1 MLNRYYLQEL
11 AALRDLGKEFSEA
24 NPAIASMLSGPTA
37 DPDVERLLE
46 GVAFLTALVREKL
59 DDDFPEIVHDLVQ
72 LIWPH
77 YLRPVPASAIV
88 AFTPKPSLKQA
99 LDISAGVQLASVPIA
114 GTTCLFKTCY
124 DVQVHPL
131 VLQQASYREQ
141 PGKPAAIVLQ
151 FELKGVPLKEWQI
164 GHLRLH
170 LAGEYSDATDRYY
183 LLRRYLK
190 RIVFTEPD
198 GKHTFSLT
206 PDHLK
211 PAGLSPD
218 SGSIP
223 YPGNSFPG
231 YRLLQEYFNLPNNF
245 LFLDVTGFEKWTG
258 RGTGTTFELSFELDA
273 FPFSPPRIR
282 KQDFVLFATPVINLF
297 PHEADPI
304 RLDHKRTEYR
314 ITPSGDNVD
323 HFQVYAV
330 DKVVGYIQ
338 GSATVRDYQHFDH
351 FSRNLTLSPTYNITQ
366 KKSPARR
373 KTDIYL
379 AVAYPPDGDT
389 PQTETLSIGLTCTN
403 GTLPEKIQIGDI
415 SLSTSSTPELVEF
428 TNLTVPSAEI
438 LPPLG
443 ANLLWRLLA
452 HLSLNS
458 ISLASTENFKSLL
471 GLYLFPDNQDRSILI
486 ANQKRLS
493 GIESIQ
499 SKGTDRLVSGLLLRG
514 REITCKARSDYFAS
528 QGDLYL
534 FGSVLN
540 EFFAVYASLNSFTHF
555 ILKETL
561 SGDTFTWPAKI
572 GERPLI

>member
-77 YLRPVPASAIV
+77 YLRPIPASSIV

-99 LDISAGVQLASVPIA
+99 LDIPAGVQLASVPIA

-131 VLQQASYREQ
+131 VLLQANYLER

-151 FELKGVPLKEWQI
+151 FELKGIPLKNWQI
-164 GHLRLH
+164 QHLRLH
-170 LAGEYSDATDRYY
+170 LAGTYSDAADRYY
-183 LLRRYLK
+183 LLRRYLS
-190 RIVFTEPD
+190 RIVLKVQDSDLPFAL
-198 GKHTFSLT
+198 S

-211 PAGLSPD
+211 PVGLSPE

-223 YPGNSFPG
+223 YPGNSFTG
-231 YRLLQEYFNLPNNF
+231 YRLLQEYLNLPNNL
-245 LFLDVTGFEKWTG
+245 LFLDITGWEKWTQ
-258 RGTGTTFELSFELDA
+258 RGEGNIVELSFELEN
-273 FPFSPPRIR
+273 FPFSPPRIH
-282 KQDFVLFATPVINLF
+282 KQDFALFATPVINLF

-314 ITPSGDNVD
+314 ITPSGGNID
-323 HFQVYAV
+323 HFQIYSV
-330 DKVVGYIQ
+330 DRVVGYLQ
-338 GSATVRDYQHFDH
+338 GSAAARDYRQFDH
-351 FSRNLTLSPTYNITQ
+351 FNRDLVAGPVYNVTQ
-366 KKSPARR
+366 KQSPARR

-379 AVAYPPDGDT
+379 SVAYPPETG
-389 PQTETLSIGLTCTN
+389 PPLTETLSIGITCTN
-403 GTLPEKIQIGDI
+403 GTLPEKIQVGDI
-415 SLSTSSTPELVEF
+415 ALSTSSTPELIDF
-428 TNLTVPSAEI
+428 KNITPPSAEI

-443 ANLLWRLLA
+443 SNLLWRLLA
-452 HLSLNS
+452 HLSLNY
-458 ISLASTENFKSLL
+458 ISLASTNNFKSLL
-471 GLYLFPDNQDRSILI
+471 GLYLFPDNQDRSTLLT
-486 ANQKRLS
+486 NQKRIA
-493 GIESIQ
+493 GIESIH
-499 SKGTDRLVSGLLLRG
+499 STGADRLVSGLMLRG
-514 REITCKARSDYFAS
+514 REITCKARYDYFAS
-528 QGDLYL
+528 RGDLYL
-534 FGSVLN
+534 FGSILN

-561 SGDTFTWPAKI
+561 SGDTITWPAKI

>member
-46 GVAFLTALVREKL
+46 GVAFLTAMVREKL

-77 YLRPVPASAIV
+77 YLRPIPASSIV

-99 LDISAGVQLASVPIA
+99 LNIKAGVQLASVPIA
-114 GTTCLFKTCY
+114 STTCLFKTCY
-124 DVQVHPL
+124 DVQVQPL
-131 VLQQASYREQ
+131 VLLQASYMER
-141 PGKPAAIVLQ
+141 PGKQAAIVLQ
-151 FELKGVPLKEWQI
+151 FELKGIPLKNWQI
-164 GHLRLH
+164 QHLRLH
-170 LAGEYSDATDRYY
+170 LAGDYPDAADRYY
-183 LLRRYLK
+183 LLRRYLS
-190 RIVFTEPD
+190 RIVLKEQGSDRTFTLP
-198 GKHTFSLT
+198 

-211 PAGLSPD
+211 PVGLSAD

-231 YRLLQEYFNLPNNF
+231 YRLLQEYLNLPNNF
-245 LFLDVTGFEKWTG
+245 LFLDVTGWEKWSQ
-258 RGTGTTFELSFELDA
+258 RGEGNTFELSFELDN

-297 PHEADPI
+297 SHEADPI

-314 ITPSGDNVD
+314 VTPSGGNVD
-323 HFQVYAV
+323 HFQIYSVNR
-330 DKVVGYIQ
+330 VVGYLQ
-338 GSATVRDYQHFDH
+338 GSAAAREYQHFDH
-351 FSRNLTLSPTYNITQ
+351 FNRDLVSGPVYNVTQ
-366 KKSPARR
+366 KQSPARR

-379 AVAYPPDGDT
+379 SVAYPPQAGA
-389 PQTETLSIGLTCTN
+389 PLTETLSIGITCTN
-403 GTLPEKIQIGDI
+403 GTLPENVRVGDI
-415 SLSTSSTPELVEF
+415 TLSTSSTPELVEF
-428 TNLTVPSAEI
+428 TNITPPSAEI

-443 ANLLWRLLA
+443 SNLLWRLLA

-458 ISLASTENFKSLL
+458 ISLASTKNFKSLL
-471 GLYLFPDNQDRSILI
+471 GLYLFPDNQDRSALV
-486 ANQKRLS
+486 ANQKRIAGL
-493 GIESIQ
+493 ESID
-499 SKGTDRLVSGLLLRG
+499 SKGADRLVSGMMLRG
-514 REITCKARSDYFAS
+514 REITCKARYDYFAS
-528 QGDLYL
+528 QGDLFL

-561 SGDTFTWPAKI
+561 SGDSITWPAKI

>member
-1 MLNRYYLQEL
+1 MLNRYDLQEL
-11 AALRDLGKEFSEA
+11 AALRDLGKEFAET

-77 YLRPVPASAIV
+77 YLRPVPASSIV

-99 LDISAGVQLASVPIA
+99 LDIAAGVQLASVPIA

-124 DVQVHPL
+124 DVQVQPL
-131 VLQQASYREQ
+131 VLQQASFREQ
-141 PGKPAAIVLQ
+141 PGKPAAVVLQ
-151 FELKGVPLKEWQI
+151 FELKGVPLKKWQA

-170 LAGEYSDATDRYY
+170 LAGDYPDATDRYY

-198 GKHTFSLT
+198 SKHTFSLT

-211 PAGLSPD
+211 PVGLSPD

-245 LFLDVTGFEKWTG
+245 LFLDVTGIEKWTG
-258 RGTGTTFELSFELDA
+258 RGDGTTFEVSFELDKL
-273 FPFSPPRIR
+273 PFSPPRIR
-282 KQDFVLFATPVINLF
+282 TQDFVLFATPVINLF
-297 PHEADPI
+297 PYEADPI

-314 ITPSGDNVD
+314 ITSSGGNVD
-323 HFQVYAV
+323 HFQIYSV

-338 GSATVRDYQHFDH
+338 GSATIRDYKHFDH
-351 FSRNLTLSPTYNITQ
+351 FNRDLASGLVYNVTQ
-366 KKSPARR
+366 KKSPSRR

-379 AVAYPPDGDT
+379 SVAYPLEAGP
-389 PQTETLSIGLTCTN
+389 PLSETLSIDVTCTN
-403 GTLPEKIQIGDI
+403 GTLPEKIQVGDI
-415 SLSTSSTPELVEF
+415 SQPTDSSPELVEF
-428 TNLTVPSAEI
+428 TNITPPSSEV

-443 ANLLWRLLA
+443 SNLLWRLLA
-452 HLSLNS
+452 HLSLNY
-458 ISLASTENFKSLL
+458 ISLASTDNFKSLL
-471 GLYLFPDNQDRSILI
+471 GLYLFPDNQDRSALI
-486 ANQKRLS
+486 ANQKRIA

-540 EFFAVYASLNSFTHF
+540 EFFAVYASLNSYTHF

>member
-77 YLRPVPASAIV
+77 YLRPLPASSIV

-99 LDISAGVQLASVPIA
+99 LHISPGVQLASVPIA

-124 DVQVHPL
+124 DVHVHPL
-131 VLQQASYREQ
+131 ALLQASYSEQ
-141 PGKPAAIVLQ
+141 PGKPAAIMLQ
-151 FELKGVPLKEWQI
+151 FELKGITLKNWRI

-170 LAGEYSDATDRYY
+170 LAGAYAEATDRYY

-190 RIVFTEPD
+190 RIVLKETGSER
-198 GKHTFSLT
+198 TFSLT

-211 PAGLSPD
+211 PVGLSPD
-218 SGSIP
+218 SGSLS

-231 YRLLQEYFNLPNNF
+231 YRLLQEYLNLPDNF
-245 LFLDVTGFEKWTG
+245 LFLDVTGLEKWTG
-258 RGTGTTFELSFELDA
+258 RGEGNTFELSFELEA
-273 FPFSPPRIR
+273 FPFAPPRIR
-282 KQDFVLFATPVINLF
+282 RQDFVLFATPVINLF

-304 RLDHKRTEYR
+304 RLDHRRTEYR
-314 ITPSGDNVD
+314 ITPSGENVD
-323 HFQVYAV
+323 HFQIYAV
-330 DKVVGYIQ
+330 DKVTGYIQ
-338 GSATVRDYQHFDH
+338 GSATARDYQHFDH
-351 FSRNLTLSPTYNITQ
+351 FNRERGSSPVYNITQ

-379 AVAYPPDGDT
+379 AVAYPPQEG
-389 PQTETLSIGLTCTN
+389 PPLTETLSIELTCTN

-415 SLSTSSTPELVEF
+415 ALPTSSTPELVEF
-428 TNLTVPSAEI
+428 TNITSPSAEV

-443 ANLLWRLLA
+443 SNLLWRLLA
-452 HLSLNS
+452 HLSLNY

-471 GLYLFPDNQDRSILI
+471 GLYLFPDNQDRSALI
-486 ANQKRLS
+486 ANQKRIA
-493 GIESIQ
+493 GIESIR

-514 REITCKARSDYFAS
+514 REITCTARYDYFAS

-561 SGDTFTWPAKI
+561 SGDTLTWPAKI

>member
-24 NPAIASMLSGPTA
+24 NPAIASMLTGPTA

-77 YLRPVPASAIV
+77 YLRPIPASAIV

-99 LDISAGVQLASVPIA
+99 LNIAACVQLASVPIA
-114 GTTCLFKTCY
+114 GTTCLFRTCY

-131 VLQQASYREQ
+131 VLLQANFVEK

-151 FELKGVPLKEWQI
+151 FELKGLPLKNWQVQ
-164 GHLRLH
+164 HLRLH
-170 LAGEYSDATDRYY
+170 LAGVYSDAADRYY
-183 LLRRYLK
+183 LLRRYLS
-190 RIVFTEPD
+190 RIVFKAQD
-198 GKHTFSLT
+198 SDRTFALS

-211 PAGLSPD
+211 PVGLSPG
-218 SGSIP
+218 SGSLP

-231 YRLLQEYFNLPNNF
+231 YRLLQEYLNLPGNF
-245 LFLDVTGFEKWTG
+245 LFLDVTGWEKWTQ
-258 RGTGTTFELSFELDA
+258 RGEGNIFELTFELNN
-273 FPFSPPRIR
+273 FPFPPPRVR
-282 KQDFVLFATPVINLF
+282 KQDFVLFATPVVNLF

-314 ITPSGDNVD
+314 ITPSGGNID
-323 HFQVYAV
+323 HFQIYSV
-330 DKVVGYIQ
+330 DRVVGYIQ
-338 GSATVRDYQHFDH
+338 GSATAREYKHFDH
-351 FSRNLTLSPTYNITQ
+351 FNRDLASGPAYNTCQ
-366 KKSPARR
+366 KQSPARR

-379 AVAYPPDGDT
+379 SVAYPPEAGT
-389 PQTETLSIGLTCTN
+389 PLAETLSIGITCTN
-403 GTLPEKIQIGDI
+403 GTLPEKIQVGDI
-415 SLSTSSTPELVEF
+415 SQPTSSTPELVGF
-428 TNLTVPSAEI
+428 TNISPTTNEI

-443 ANLLWRLLA
+443 PNLLWRLLA
-452 HLSLNS
+452 NLSLNYV
-458 ISLASTENFKSLL
+458 SLASTENFKSLL
-471 GLYLFPDNQDRSILI
+471 GLYLFPDNQDRTVLI
-486 ANQKRLS
+486 ANQKRIA
-493 GIESIQ
+493 GIESIH
-499 SKGTDRLVSGLLLRG
+499 SAGADRLVSGLMLRG
-514 REITCKARSDYFAS
+514 REIICKARHDHFAS

-555 ILKETL
+555 VLKETL
-561 SGDTFTWPAKI
+561 SGDILSWPAKI
-572 GERPLI
+572 GERPLT